1 MKLYIN
7 FSNLGNE
14 FLICGHFS
22 FHYLSDTTHK
32 LHLISLLKPLQK
44 RNQCNSSMEFKI
56 FTDIKKQNSYYIKF
70 IINGLP
76 DHDAQIILF
85 ANEKN
90 LYKFKQKHG
99 HSVEILSSK

>member
-1 MKLYIN
+1 
-7 FSNLGNE
+7 
-14 FLICGHFS
+14 
-22 FHYLSDTTHK
+22 
-32 LHLISLLKPLQK
+32 
-44 RNQCNSSMEFKI
+44 MEFKI